1 MTKFS
6 KYLLL
11 VAMICAVALCVV
23 SAFQYL
29 DARRELS
36 ELKSDLSASNAAW
49 NAIDENKQSVLTELK
64 RAKNELRDADL
75 IIQEAEEKTEELEKD
90 IEILE
95 KDIEALSSPVP

>member
-11 VAMICAVALCVV
+11 AAMICAAALCIV

-95 KDIEALSSPVP
+95 KDFKKNNR

>member
-1 MTKFS
+1 MSKTS

-11 VAMICAVALCVV
+11 AAMICAVALCAV

-29 DARRELS
+29 NARRELS

-49 NAIDENKQSVLTELK
+49 TAIDENKQSVLTDLK

-75 IIQEAEEKTEELEKD
+75 IIQEAGEKTEELEKD
-90 IEILE
+90 IEMLE